1 MRTRTWIA
9 ALLLPGALVAACRP
23 TLEAPCPDRGR
34 ALALALGALAR
45 SRDAEAPRGVLE
57 GVAALGEDGVCAF
70 DRLDRRVGCHLAR
83 PTVEVASSCARGRWT
98 FVIHLP
104 ELSDHVHRASVWRR
118 GGGLA
123 VGLESEN

>member
-1 MRTRTWIA
+1 M
-9 ALLLPGALVAACRP
+9 
-23 TLEAPCPDRGR
+23 
-34 ALALALGALAR
+34 GALAR

-57 GVAALGEDGVCAF
+57 GVEAVEEGGVCAF